1 MQLLKLK
8 IMNDND
14 IMFLQINTSQKNK
27 IIRCHLISHLI
38 LLCLQ
43 AHKALIHCLHLY
55 LTLAAALADAQLF
68 YRSCNLFLSVFLLC
82 CFRPA
87 FFSFFLLDAMSKRLY
102 KFLRFAILCH
112 VQSISISQPL

>member
-1 MQLLKLK
+1 MQLLKLN

-14 IMFLQINTSQKNK
+14 ILFLQINTSQKNK
-27 IIRCHLISHLI
+27 IIRCHLTSHLI

-43 AHKALIHCLHLY
+43 VHKALIHCLHLY

-68 YRSCNLFLSVFLLC
+68 YRSCNLFLSVLC

-87 FFSFFLLDAMSKRLY
+87 FFSFFLLDAMSMRLY
-102 KFLRFAILCH
+102 KFLRFAFLCH
-112 VQSISISQPL
+112 VQSISISQQV